1 VGNTERPLAMDEFA
15 TEEEIKEA
23 RELYQ
28 TDDIEI
34 DDGAKASRAEGEGL
48 WVAAWVWLERREP

>member
-1 VGNTERPLAMDEFA
+1 MDEFA

-34 DDGAKASRAEGEGL
+34 DDGAKASRTEGEGL
-48 WVAAWVWLERREP
+48 WVAAWVWLERRTP